1 MTSMLQN
8 RQPPAVGPAAPPA
21 TVAVIGSRA
30 TWDVFNSR
38 LNPGID
44 NFYAVGLCQLEPSM
58 ISLAS
63 PPVTLNAADYRRVTG
78 EPLANMQREVTKG
91 LADSLTVIA
100 PDYIV
105 LDFWGDVYWGCI
117 DLGDGGY
124 LTRTGTFQQTR
135 YYRQLRRDK
144 QLVEFRLQ
152 RESERYLQLWRDS
165 FERVINMLHRVAPA
179 ATLILNTVR
188 PTDLLRLP
196 GLRREVPLAVHRPV
210 PTLDVAQANH
220 WLATLDA
227 EALQIAPLDVLTL
240 PRTGYPSTD
249 DHPSSAGHL
258 NFVSE
263 YYNDVLA
270 SLHSIRLRK
279 SGAADSDATRD
290 QITREIARLGGRQS
304 GPSRATASTWHR
316 ALSRTS
322 DWRPDRQVKR
332 AAVRR
337 QLLAAAGVAPVP
349 VALRAKRQ
357 LRSGLR
363 RSPRLERSLLSLRQR
378 LVRGKATKPVKI
390 PAPPRFGPVTAV
402 LERLRWVA
410 ANTVELSGWVYSQGV
425 PATAHVRPT
434 LDLWVELP
442 GEWQRIRA
450 VTLQRIEP
458 EANLTAKDP
467 KTDYTGSGF
476 VARLDL
482 TEAFRQGPGPW
493 RLRCRLRHHHPYRIE
508 GSFTML
514 SSEGSAG
521 GLLSFR
527 RSDGIRLQPRWSDAD
542 GLEFSQSSQE
552 PAEPQPDTVQV
563 DAFTV
568 GEDERTA
575 IKINASL
582 GDNNPSKLSVGLTG
596 PQGLLA
602 SSELER
608 TSATFTATIP
618 LARSSWGGP
627 ELPPVRGNYYLTVT
641 GDDRGLP
648 VKLSDPSVS
657 ALPVSHTESHMTVRL
672 ERSPAGGARVAVR
685 PPLKRSEES
694 VYAQERFKQR
704 FKQTKRRRDGSIYF
718 ETFYGRGA
726 TDSPR
731 AIHDELVRRGETRP
745 MYWGVADYSVPVP
758 EGSTPVLKGSNT
770 WWRLLSRASYFV
782 YNCGAPRVLRP
793 DGGQVVLQTWHGT
806 PLKLLGMD
814 GLGRGG
820 SESRAGVLA
829 MTANWTYMLAQN
841 PYTAE
846 IFRRAY
852 LFDGPILE
860 LGYPRNDTLVRP
872 ALSDGEVRD
881 RIGVSAESKIV
892 LYAPTWRDGDASVVG
907 YLDAPGLAEALGEEF
922 IVLVR
927 GHNHTLQAG
936 RRENANRVID
946 VTTYPQVNELLTVAD
961 VMITDYSSLMFDYS
975 VTGKP
980 MVFFVPD
987 LEHYRDE
994 RRGLYF
1000 DLAAE
1005 APGPLASTQ
1014 DDVVD
1019 ALRTLPS
1026 LESSYA
1032 ERYQSWRCKFNPLDD
1047 GNAASRV
1054 VDAVFGHD
1062 PADVSA
1068 HLGP

>member
-8 RQPPAVGPAAPPA
+8 RQPPAPGPAASPA
-21 TVAVIGSRA
+21 TVAVIGSLA
-30 TWDVFNSR
+30 TRDVFNSR

-44 NFYAVGLCQLEPSM
+44 DYYAVGLYQSEASV

-63 PPVTLNAADYRRVTG
+63 QPVTLSAADYRRVTG
-78 EPLANMQREVTKG
+78 EPLANVQREVTKG
-91 LADSLTVIA
+91 LADSLRVIA
-100 PDYIV
+100 PDYII
-105 LDFWGDVYWGCI
+105 LDFWGDVYWGCV
-117 DLGDGGY
+117 DLGDGRY
-124 LTRTGTFQQTR
+124 LTRTGVFQQTR

-144 QLVEFRLQ
+144 QLVELRLQ
-152 RESERYLQLWRDS
+152 HESERYLQLWRES
-165 FERVINMLHRVAPA
+165 FERVITMLDHAAPS

-188 PTDLLRLP
+188 ATDVLRLP
-196 GLRREVPLAVHRPV
+196 GLRREVPLAEHRPV
-210 PTLDVAQANH
+210 PPLDVAQANH

-227 EALQIAPLDVLTL
+227 EALRITPLDVLTL
-240 PRTGYPSTD
+240 PHAGYPSTD

-258 NFVSE
+258 NFISE

-270 SLHSIRLRK
+270 GLHSIRLRK
-279 SGAADSDATRD
+279 NGAADSDATRD
-290 QITREIARLGGRQS
+290 QITREIARLAGRKA
-304 GPSRATASTWHR
+304 GPSRATASAGRR
-316 ALSRTS
+316 ALTRAS

-332 AAVRR
+332 AVVRR
-337 QLLAAAGVAPVP
+337 QLLAAAGIAPVP

-357 LRSGLR
+357 LHSSLR
-363 RSPRLERSLLSLRQR
+363 RSPRLERNLMSLRQR
-378 LVRGKATKPVKI
+378 LARGKPRKPVKI

-402 LERLRWVA
+402 LERLRWVGPG
-410 ANTVELSGWVYSQGV
+410 TVELGGWVYSQGV
-425 PATAHVRPT
+425 PATANVRPT
-434 LDLWVELP
+434 LDIWVEQP
-442 GEWQRIRA
+442 GDWQKVRA

-458 EANLTAKDP
+458 QANLTAKDA
-467 KTDYTGSGF
+467 KTDYTASGF

-482 TEAFRQGPGPW
+482 TEAFRHAPGPW
-493 RLRCRLRHHHPYRIE
+493 RLRHRLRHHYPYRIE
-508 GSFTML
+508 GSFTTL

-521 GLLSFR
+521 GLLSSPR
-527 RSDGIRLQPRWSDAD
+527 WDGTRLQPRWSDAD
-542 GLEFSQSSQE
+542 GLEFSRSSQE
-552 PAEPQPDTVQV
+552 PAEPQPDTMLVN
-563 DAFTV
+563 AFTV

-575 IKINASL
+575 IKINASI
-582 GDNNPSKLSVGLTG
+582 GDDNASKLWLGLTG

-602 SSELER
+602 SSVLER
-608 TSATFTATIP
+608 TGASFTATIP
-618 LARSSWGGP
+618 LWRSSWGGP
-627 ELPPVRGNYYLTVT
+627 ELPPVRGNYYLTVNEA
-641 GDDRGLP
+641 DRSLP
-648 VKLSDPSVS
+648 VKLSDPCVS
-657 ALPVSHTESHMTVRL
+657 TLPVSHTESHMTVRL

-685 PPLKRSEES
+685 PPLKRSEAS

-704 FKQTKRRRDGSIYF
+704 FKQTKRGRDGSIYF

-731 AIHDELVRRGETRP
+731 AIHDELVRRGETRQ

-758 EGSTPVLKGSNT
+758 EGSTPVLKGSNA

-782 YNCGAPRVLRP
+782 HNCGAPRLLRP

-841 PYTAE
+841 HYTAE

-872 ALSDGEVRD
+872 VVSDGEVRD
-881 RIGVSAESKIV
+881 RIGVSPESKIV

-922 IVLVR
+922 VVLVR

-1019 ALRTLPS
+1019 ALRALPS

-1032 ERYQSWRCKFNPLDD
+1032 ERYQSWRRKFNPLDD
-1047 GNAASRV
+1047 GNAACRV
-1054 VDAVFGHD
+1054 VDAVFGQEPRRHI
-1062 PADVSA
+1062 
-1068 HLGP
+1068 